1 MFDFSVRL
9 RENAQLLALLGH
21 YAQAGAEDQA
31 AWRDRLMRMDGVGP
45 EQLTALHGELIA
57 FDWVEQN
64 TGHAVLRPD
73 GSLAACYRVTPN
85 GLREF
90 RRLHGIAVVEE
101 QPEVTEKSPSR
112 FPRKRRDKSASH
124 AGEPA
129 ESSM

>member
-31 AWRDRLMRMDGVGP
+31 AWRDRLMRLDGVGP

-57 FDWVEQN
+57 FDGIEQN
-64 TGHAVLRPD
+64 TGHAVLLPD
-73 GSLAACYRVTPN
+73 GTLSACYRVTQH

-90 RRLHGIAVVEE
+90 RRLHGVEASDE
-101 QPEVTEKSPSR
+101 QPEPAEKPQPR
-112 FPRKRRDKSASH
+112 FPRKKK
-124 AGEPA
+124 EPA
-129 ESSM
+129 ASDAVAASG